1 MTKNRNN
8 NGNGGNHDNDKPR
21 PIREDKSDGFTRDA
35 PNTIVDTHKPPT
47 NTPSNGDNSE
57 SDD

>member
-1 MTKNRNN
+1 MANNRNN
-8 NGNGGNHDNDKPR
+8 HNGNNQNQDKPS
-21 PIREDKSDGFTRDA
+21 PIREDKSDDFTRDA

-57 SDD
+57 SND